1 MDDDDDVGST
11 RDNDSF
17 KLYYLVGRYSIQNYK
32 ISMNNLLWL
41 TLNSIIENRLE

>member
-1 MDDDDDVGST
+1 MDDDNDVEST

-17 KLYYLVGRYSIQNYK
+17 KLYYLGRYSIQNNK